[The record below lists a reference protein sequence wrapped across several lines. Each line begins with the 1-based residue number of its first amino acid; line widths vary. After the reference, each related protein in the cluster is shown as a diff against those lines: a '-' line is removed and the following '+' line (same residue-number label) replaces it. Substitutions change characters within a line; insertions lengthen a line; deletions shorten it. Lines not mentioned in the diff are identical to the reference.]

1 MFKKSILLV
10 ALGFSTLFAFAQN
23 HCETDAVYNQA
34 VRKYPVIKDVE
45 KQLAQQME
53 NYIKTLSKKQF
64 AKTTADTILYVPIV
78 FHVIHTYGSEYV
90 TDNEIYKCVSDINL
104 MYNKQNPDTSAVI
117 APFKKWIG
125 KANIKFVFPTKDP
138 QGNPTNGITRRFS
151 YMATNAGDLAKFDQ
165 WAPDSYMNVWIVNK
179 FSSDHASA
187 AAYAYKPATAAI
199 PYFAF
204 YDGVITVASYLN
216 TDNTISHEL
225 GHELNLDHTF
235 GNTNG
240 NGTQSGIWFTNTC
253 GDDGVDDTPPTKGY
267 NTTGCVP
274 GALYDTTCAKGYKV
288 VYVRPSTGAL
298 DSLVDY
304 PDTCNSQNVMDYTYC
319 SKMFT
324 IGQTVRM
331 RAALNSP
338 TAGRN
343 NLISSTNLS
352 KTGALSPRV
361 DLKPVA
367 DFSPSTYFVC
377 KTGAPLGTSVTFR
390 DRSWRDTV
398 TGWSWNF
405 SNGASVATATTST
418 VANTFSQT
426 GWVTASL
433 VASSNAGADTIT
445 KKQIY
450 VADPAGNQAIGYF
463 QEFSGADVAQ
473 YPMFNYFNNEWKWE
487 LADVGYYDNKCIRY
501 HNYDTRSG
509 TAGLALNTPEGDYD
523 DFYTTAFDL
532 SSTPVGSPLNLN
544 FFSSGAFRSA
554 NFDDMNDT
562 LEIAYT
568 ATCGTNYTTIK
579 KISKADI
586 ATVGTRSEFFV
597 PQWQGDWKLNSI
609 DLGTLRNSSVFFRF
623 RYRPGVF
630 SSFDFGS
637 GNNFYI
643 DRIYVSNMPLGVN
656 TVELKEK
663 GMTISPNPTT
673 GNSFISID
681 GVTNQEV
688 GIQILDVTGK
698 LVYTAREF
706 VFDATTKVQIP
717 ADAIATK
724 GMYIVHVLTN
734 EKTLVQKLIKN

>member
-10 ALGFSTLFAFAQN
+10 ALGFSTLFSFAQN

-104 MYNKQNPDTSAVI
+104 MYNKQNPDTTAVI

-267 NTTGCVP
+267 NTTGCIP

-609 DLGTLRNSSVFFRF
+609 DLGTLRNTSVFFRF

>member
-1 MFKKSILLV
+1 
-10 ALGFSTLFAFAQN
+10 
-23 HCETDAVYNQA
+23 
-34 VRKYPVIKDVE
+34 
-45 KQLAQQME
+45 
-53 NYIKTLSKKQF
+53 
-64 AKTTADTILYVPIV
+64 
-78 FHVIHTYGSEYV
+78 
-90 TDNEIYKCVSDINL
+90 
-104 MYNKQNPDTSAVI
+104 
-117 APFKKWIG
+117 
-125 KANIKFVFPTKDP
+125 
-138 QGNPTNGITRRFS
+138 
-151 YMATNAGDLAKFDQ
+151 
-165 WAPDSYMNVWIVNK
+165 
-179 FSSDHASA
+179 
-187 AAYAYKPATAAI
+187 
-199 PYFAF
+199 
-204 YDGVITVASYLN
+204 
-216 TDNTISHEL
+216 
-225 GHELNLDHTF
+225 
-235 GNTNG
+235 
-240 NGTQSGIWFTNTC
+240 
-253 GDDGVDDTPPTKGY
+253 
-267 NTTGCVP
+267 
-274 GALYDTTCAKGYKV
+274 
-288 VYVRPSTGAL
+288 
-298 DSLVDY
+298 
-304 PDTCNSQNVMDYTYC
+304 MDYTYC

-331 RAALNSP
+331 RAALNSS
-338 TAGRN
+338 TASRN

-352 KTGALSPRV
+352 KTGALAPRV

-367 DFSPSTYFVC
+367 DFSTNTYFVC
-377 KTGAPLGTSVTFR
+377 KTGAPLGTGVTFR

-405 SNGASVATATTST
+405 SNGASVATASTST

-426 GWVTASL
+426 GWATASL
-433 VASSNAGADTIT
+433 VATSNAGADTISKT
-445 KKQIY
+445 QVY

-473 YPMFNYFNNEWKWE
+473 YPMFNYFNNAWKWE

-532 SSTPVGSPLNLN
+532 SATPVGSPLNLN

-630 SSFDFGS
+630 STFDFGS

-663 GMTISPNPTT
+663 GMTISPNPTA
-673 GNSFISID
+673 GNSFISVD

-688 GIQILDVTGK
+688 GVQIFDVTGK
-698 LVYTAREF
+698 LVYTAKEF

-717 ADAIATK
+717 ADAITAK
-724 GMYIVHVLTN
+724 GMYVVHVLTN
-734 EKTLVQKLIKN
+734 DKTLVQKLIKN

>member
-10 ALGFSTLFAFAQN
+10 ALGFSTLFSFAQN

-104 MYNKQNPDTSAVI
+104 MYNKQNSDTTAVI

-267 NTTGCVP
+267 NTTGCIP
-274 GALYDTTCAKGYKV
+274 GALYDTTCATGYKV

-418 VANTFSQT
+418 VANTFSQN

-609 DLGTLRNSSVFFRF
+609 DLGTLRNTSVFFRF

>member
-1 MFKKSILLV
+1 
-10 ALGFSTLFAFAQN
+10 
-23 HCETDAVYNQA
+23 
-34 VRKYPVIKDVE
+34 
-45 KQLAQQME
+45 
-53 NYIKTLSKKQF
+53 
-64 AKTTADTILYVPIV
+64 
-78 FHVIHTYGSEYV
+78 
-90 TDNEIYKCVSDINL
+90 
-104 MYNKQNPDTSAVI
+104 MYNKQNPDTTAVI

-267 NTTGCVP
+267 NTTGCIP
-274 GALYDTTCAKGYKV
+274 GALYDTTCATGYKV

-367 DFSPSTYFVC
+367 DFSPSTFFVC

-609 DLGTLRNSSVFFRF
+609 DLGTLRNTSVFFRF

>member
-104 MYNKQNPDTSAVI
+104 MYNKQNPDTTAVI

-267 NTTGCVP
+267 NTTGCIP

-433 VASSNAGADTIT
+433 LASSNAGADTIT

-609 DLGTLRNSSVFFRF
+609 DLGTLRNTSVFFRF

>member
-104 MYNKQNPDTSAVI
+104 MYNKQNPDTTAVI

-267 NTTGCVP
+267 NTTGCIP
-274 GALYDTTCAKGYKV
+274 GALYDTTCATGYKV

-532 SSTPVGSPLNLN
+532 SSTPAGSPLNLN

-609 DLGTLRNSSVFFRF
+609 DLGTLRNTSVFFRF

>member
-1 MFKKSILLV
+1 MFKKFILFV
-10 ALGFSTLFAFAQN
+10 ALGLSTFLAPAQN
-23 HCETDAVYNQA
+23 HCETDAVNNQA
-34 VRKYPVIKDVE
+34 VKKYPIIKDIE
-45 KQLAQQME
+45 KQLDQQM
-53 NYIKTLSKKQF
+53 NSYIKALSKKQF
-64 AKTTADTILYVPIV
+64 AKTTADTVLYVPIV
-78 FHVIHTYGSEYV
+78 FHVIHTYGTEYV
-90 TDNEIYKCVSDINL
+90 SDNDIYKCVADVNK
-104 MYNKQNPDTSAVI
+104 MYNKQNADTTAVI

-125 KANIKFVFPTKDP
+125 NANIKFVFPTKDP

-151 YMATNAGDLAKFDQ
+151 FMSTNAGDLAKFDQ
-165 WAPDSYMNVWIVNK
+165 WAPDSYMNIWIINK

-204 YDGVITVASYLN
+204 YDGVITVANYLN
-216 TDNTISHEL
+216 ADNTISHEL

-267 NTTGCVP
+267 NTTGCIA
-274 GALYDTTCAKGYKV
+274 GALYDTTCARGYSK

-304 PDTCNSQNVMDYTYC
+304 PDTCNAQNVMDYTYC

-331 RAALNSP
+331 RAALNSS
-338 TAGRN
+338 TASRN
-343 NLISSTNLS
+343 NLISSSNLS
-352 KTGALSPRV
+352 KTGALAPRV
-361 DLKPVA
+361 DLKPIA
-367 DFSPSTYFVC
+367 DFSQSTYFVC
-377 KTGAPLGTSVTFR
+377 KTGVPLGTGVTFR

-398 TGWSWNF
+398 TAWNWNF
-405 SNGASVATATTST
+405 SNGASVATATTAT
-418 VANTFSQT
+418 VANSFSQT

-433 VASSNAGADTIT
+433 VATSNAGSDTIT
-445 KKQIY
+445 KKQVY

-473 YPMFNYFNNEWKWE
+473 YPMFNYFNNDWKWE
-487 LADVGYYDNKCIRY
+487 LANVGYYDNKCIRY

-523 DFYTTAFDL
+523 DFFTTAFDL

-562 LEIAYT
+562 LEIAYS
-568 ATCGTNYTTIK
+568 ATCGTNFTTIK

-609 DLGTLRNSSVFFRF
+609 DLGNVRNNSVFFRF

-630 SSFDFGS
+630 STFNFGS
-637 GNNFYI
+637 GNNFYL

-656 TVELKEK
+656 TVELREK
-663 GMTISPNPTT
+663 GMTISPNPTL

-681 GVTNQEV
+681 GVNNQEV
-688 GIQILDVTGK
+688 GVQIFDVTGK
-698 LVYTAREF
+698 LVYEAKEF

-717 ADAIATK
+717 ADALASK

-734 EKTLVQKLIKN
+734 DKTLVQKLIKN

>member
-10 ALGFSTLFAFAQN
+10 ALGLSTLFAFAQN

-104 MYNKQNPDTSAVI
+104 MYNKQNPDTTAVI

-267 NTTGCVP
+267 NTTGCIP
-274 GALYDTTCAKGYKV
+274 GALYDTTCATGYKV

-609 DLGTLRNSSVFFRF
+609 DLGTLRNTSVFFRF

>member
-10 ALGFSTLFAFAQN
+10 ALGFSTLFSFAQN

-104 MYNKQNPDTSAVI
+104 MYNKQNPDTTAVI

-267 NTTGCVP
+267 NTTGCIP
-274 GALYDTTCAKGYKV
+274 GALYDTTCATGYKV

-418 VANTFSQT
+418 VANTFSQN

-609 DLGTLRNSSVFFRF
+609 DLGTLRNTSVFFRF

>member
-10 ALGFSTLFAFAQN
+10 ALGFSTLFSFAQN

-104 MYNKQNPDTSAVI
+104 MYNKQNPDTTAVI

-267 NTTGCVP
+267 NTTGCIP
-274 GALYDTTCAKGYKV
+274 GALYDTTCATGYKV

-367 DFSPSTYFVC
+367 DFSPSTFFVC

-418 VANTFSQT
+418 VANSFSQT

-586 ATVGTRSEFFV
+586 ASVGTRSEFFV

-609 DLGTLRNSSVFFRF
+609 DLGTLRNTSVFFRF

>member
-104 MYNKQNPDTSAVI
+104 MYNKQNPDTTAVI

-267 NTTGCVP
+267 NTTGCIP

-331 RAALNSP
+331 RAALNSS
-338 TAGRN
+338 TASRN

-532 SSTPVGSPLNLN
+532 SSTPAGSPLNLN

-609 DLGTLRNSSVFFRF
+609 DLGTLRNTSVFFRF

>member
-10 ALGFSTLFAFAQN
+10 ALGFSTLFSFAQN

-104 MYNKQNPDTSAVI
+104 MYNKQNPDTTAVI

-267 NTTGCVP
+267 NTTGCIP
-274 GALYDTTCAKGYKV
+274 GALYDTTCATGYKV

-609 DLGTLRNSSVFFRF
+609 DLGTLRNTSVFFRF

>member
-104 MYNKQNPDTSAVI
+104 MYNKQNPDTTAVI

-267 NTTGCVP
+267 NTTGCIP
-274 GALYDTTCAKGYKV
+274 GALYDTTCATGYKV

-609 DLGTLRNSSVFFRF
+609 DLGTLRNTSVFFRF